1 MVEERQKERHNM
13 LIFTLFVLAMAWV
26 FIKVAPALIITL
38 LIVTGAVV
46 ILKEIK
52 DIIKEKKNK

>member
-1 MVEERQKERHNM
+1 M

>member
-1 MVEERQKERHNM
+1 M
-13 LIFTLFVLAMAWV
+13 LIFILFVLAMAWL
-26 FIKVAPALIITL
+26 FIKVVPALVITL
-38 LIVTGAVV
+38 LIVTGAIM